1 MRKIL
6 LTCAVALVAV
16 VPAQAGD
23 GPGKGRA
30 LKISGPIVKAST
42 RAVSVENAVGD
53 AVLTCA
59 VPERLAEKVG
69 AFEVGD
75 KVRMLCVRFRGRR
88 AQLVKLERL
97 GERAKRPR
105 SRPRSPPSRSRKR
118 PVPVVEL
125 GAGAIVVQSSE
136 GRLACRV
143 PAEKQAKLD
152 GLKLGDKVKI
162 WCAGGMLA
170 GIERYHPA
178 DKPAGEEV
186 RIYGVVAA
194 LSREKVTVQGE
205 AGSMTCSVPAG
216 WAEKVAGRFA
226 VGDRVKMM
234 CRGSEL
240 TYLEKTV

>member
-30 LKISGPIVKAST
+30 LKISGSIVKAST

-59 VPERLAEKVG
+59 VPERLAEKAE

-75 KVRMLCVRFRGRR
+75 KVRMLCVRFKGRR

-97 GERAKRPR
+97 GER
-105 SRPRSPPSRSRKR
+105 PSKK
-118 PVPVVEL
+118 PEKPAVEKQEAAGPVVEL

-143 PAEKQAKLD
+143 PEEKQAKLD

-162 WCAGGMLA
+162 WCAGGILA
-170 GIERYHPA
+170 GIERYHPT

-186 RIYGVVAA
+186 RIYGVIAA
-194 LSREKVTVQGE
+194 LSREKVTVQGD

-240 TYLEKTV
+240 TYLEKQA

>member
-1 MRKIL
+1 M
-6 LTCAVALVAV
+6 
-16 VPAQAGD
+16 
-23 GPGKGRA
+23 
-30 LKISGPIVKAST
+30 
-42 RAVSVENAVGD
+42 
-53 AVLTCA
+53 
-59 VPERLAEKVG
+59 
-69 AFEVGD
+69 
-75 KVRMLCVRFRGRR
+75 
-88 AQLVKLERL
+88 
-97 GERAKRPR
+97 
-105 SRPRSPPSRSRKR
+105 
-118 PVPVVEL
+118 VEL

-162 WCAGGMLA
+162 WCAGGVLA
-170 GIERYHPA
+170 GIERYQPA

-194 LSREKVTVQGE
+194 LSRASVTVQGE
-205 AGSMTCSVPAG
+205 AGSLTCSVPSG
-216 WAEKVAGRFA
+216 LAEKVAGRFA